1 MLVIGAYRVAGAL
14 PVLRW
19 PFAGA
24 LVALLTDFTDLF
36 LMDWLGGIP
45 DYQRFDKVCDLAYM
59 ATFTVVAL
67 RWKPRERN
75 VALGLLGL
83 RLVGDVAFELTAA
96 REVLFAFPNLF
107 EFWSRSSWSAVHRW
121 STTSSCAWGRSFRSS
136 PQTRHRPA
144 QSGRQSDATGVTR
157 ISSSR
162 SSGTR
167 STLKS
172 EPIVFASTGGS
183 TSAVPRS

>member
-14 PVLRW
+14 PVLKW

-24 LVALLTDFTDLF
+24 LVAVLADFTDLF

-107 EFWSRSSWSAVHRW
+107 EFWFIFVAARDRFRPDWRLDGRATAVALALLLVAKETQEWFLHLNRFLDSYVATDVVADLW
-121 STTSSCAWGRSFRSS
+121 HGLFGR
-136 PQTRHRPA
+136 
-144 QSGRQSDATGVTR
+144 
-157 ISSSR
+157 
-162 SSGTR
+162 
-167 STLKS
+167 
-172 EPIVFASTGGS
+172 
-183 TSAVPRS
+183 